1 MLTEPMDIRK
11 QFPIRKSN
19 KQKEAFRCAVQSYT
33 TQQGYSCQI
42 DSPKKGVNNVIIG
55 DPENAKFL
63 ITAHYDTP
71 AAMLFPNLITPCNP
85 VTFILYQIFVVGLYL
100 ALSFGVGFG
109 VYFLTKNEMIG
120 FWCGYLLYFAM
131 LALMMFGPANKNNA
145 NDNTSGV
152 VTLLETA
159 RSMPENLRESV
170 CFVLFDL
177 EEAGLVGSASYRKAR
192 KEVTENQIVLNL
204 DCVGDG
210 SEIVLFPTKKLK
222 HDTAKMELLRAAC
235 GKAGSKSIT
244 IREKGFSYYPSDQK
258 NFPFGVGI
266 AAFRRSKWAGLYC
279 SRIHTKKDTI
289 LDQSNIN
296 ILRAALTTIIGTAAN
311 KKG

>member
-19 KQKEAFRCAVQSYT
+19 KQKEAFRCAVQSYA

-42 DSPKKGVNNVIIG
+42 DSPKKDVNNVIIG

-152 VTLLETA
+152 VALLETA

-170 CFVLFDL
+170 CCVLFDL
-177 EEAGLVGSASYRKAR
+177 EAAGLVGSASYRKAR
-192 KEVTENQIVLNL
+192 KEVTENQIVL
-204 DCVGDG
+204 
-210 SEIVLFPTKKLK
+210 FPTKKLK
-222 HDTAKMELLRAAC
+222 RDTAKMELLRAAC
-235 GKAGSKSIT
+235 GKAGRKSIT
-244 IREKGFSYYPSDQK
+244 IRDKGFSYYPSDQK

-289 LDQSNIN
+289 LDQSNVN

>member
-11 QFPIRKSN
+11 FFPIRKN
-19 KQKEAFRCAVQSYT
+19 KTQKEAFRSAVQSYVT
-33 TQQGYSCQI
+33 EHGYSCQI
-42 DSPKKGVNNVIIG
+42 EKAGRGVHNVIIG

-100 ALSFGVGFG
+100 AVSFAVGLG
-109 VYFLTKNEMIG
+109 VYFLTKNEIAG
-120 FWCGYLLYFAM
+120 FWCGYLLYFGM
-131 LALMMFGPANKNNA
+131 LALMLFGPANKNNA

-159 RSMPENLRESV
+159 RSMPENLRPYV

-177 EEAGLVGSASYRKAR
+177 EEAGLLGSAAYRKAR
-192 KEVTENQIVLNL
+192 KAVTENQIVLNL

-210 SEIVLFPTKKLK
+210 DEIVLFPTKKLK
-222 HDTAKMELLRAAC
+222 QDAAKMELLRAAC
-235 GKAGSKSIT
+235 GKFGGKT
-244 IREKGFSYYPSDQK
+244 VTVREKGFSYYPSDQK
-258 NFPFGVGI
+258 NFPLGVGI
-266 AAFRRSKWAGLYC
+266 AAFCRNKHVGLYC
-279 SRIHTKKDTI
+279 SHIHTQKDTV
-289 LDQSNIN
+289 LDKTNVN
-296 ILRAALTTIIGTAAN
+296 ILRAALTTVIGFAV
-311 KKG
+311 K

>member
-11 QFPIRKSN
+11 FFPIRKN
-19 KQKEAFRCAVQSYT
+19 KTQKEAFRSAVQSYVT
-33 TQQGYSCQI
+33 EHGYSCQI
-42 DSPKKGVNNVIIG
+42 EKAGRGVHNVIIG

-100 ALSFGVGFG
+100 AVSFAVGLG
-109 VYFLTKNEMIG
+109 VYFLTKNEIAG
-120 FWCGYLLYFAM
+120 FWCGYLLYFVM
-131 LALMMFGPANKNNA
+131 LALMIFGPANKNNA

-159 RSMPENLRESV
+159 RSMPENLRPYV

-177 EEAGLVGSASYRKAR
+177 EEAGLLGSAAYRKAR
-192 KEVTENQIVLNL
+192 KAVTENQIVLNL

-210 SEIVLFPTKKLK
+210 DEIVLFPTKKLK
-222 HDTAKMELLRAAC
+222 QDAAKMELLRAAC
-235 GKAGSKSIT
+235 GKFGGKT
-244 IREKGFSYYPSDQK
+244 VTVREKGFSYYPSDQK
-258 NFPFGVGI
+258 NFPLGVGI
-266 AAFRRSKWAGLYC
+266 AAFRRNKHVGLYC
-279 SRIHTKKDTI
+279 SHIHTQKDTV
-289 LDQSNIN
+289 LDKTNVN
-296 ILRAALTTIIGTAAN
+296 ILRAALTTVIGFAV
-311 KKG
+311 K